1 MLGNI
6 TGGSKKKT
14 EEKQMR
20 QGSEFLPYRGVQMS
34 IDEKEPTENENG
46 QIYN

>member
-14 EEKQMR
+14 EEKEMR
-20 QGSEFLPYRGVQMS
+20 VGGEGLAYRGV
-34 IDEKEPTENENG
+34 DEK
-46 QIYN
+46 

>member
-14 EEKQMR
+14 EEKEMR
-20 QGSEFLPYRGVQMS
+20 IEGEGFAYRGVE
-34 IDEKEPTENENG
+34 EKEPEENYNG
-46 QIYN
+46 QIYY